1 MSRSYPRVIGMYRAT
16 IGITQRQYS
25 SCAGPMVRRMTAST
39 ANTRTGHPGEHLD
52 LIYLQKGESMSGG
65 SERDTDEVLAGA
77 EASVAAPSLDALYAA
92 QDAALRA
99 WEGCAHGWEVQCEHR
114 IGFDVAWRALG
125 DALES
130 QAKAQEGP

>member
-1 MSRSYPRVIGMYRAT
+1 VSSTQLPRTIHRKAGHVIAAVRA
-16 IGITQRQYS
+16 
-25 SCAGPMVRRMTAST
+25 
-39 ANTRTGHPGEHLD
+39 D
-52 LIYLQKGESMSGG
+52 
-65 SERDTDEVLAGA
+65 A

-99 WEGCAHGWEVQCEHR
+99 WEGCAHGREVQCEHR